1 MKFRKFLLWIFQVAN
16 YDFCPNYNVF
26 FYWLKKPLGWVISA
40 IAFSLLVGVIIGPQG
55 YILAFSFLALLVLG
69 LAWPWL
75 SMKGV
80 RCQLILP
87 DRRVEENQELEMI
100 FRVTNFWPL
109 PIFGLMIK
117 GEFLQGSDD
126 GESVAFALK
135 RVGAWTESEFRIPI
149 TPRRRGKLPTGEVTV
164 ANGFPF
170 GLMDIA
176 KTVDAFRPALV
187 WPSSVTLDGFPVSD
201 STRFCLRGTLRDKAG
216 NSGDSIGVRPYRAGD
231 RLRNIHW
238 TQSAR
243 SQKLMSRERQSI
255 SSTTTTV
262 FLDLSPNDHTGHGVE
277 SSYEWTIRIAA
288 SICTHMH
295 ETHSPV
301 QVVSFG
307 LPEQSQICED
317 NRNGLRPI
325 MDFLASL
332 PSLPSALKMKEE
344 LELSNDAE
352 SQQMTSIHTYTRES
366 NGHLFA
372 VGTNQSKSIQSVDTR
387 NLASN
392 VTPIV
397 VESDGFKIEDDMS
410 LFNKAS
416 GGESRSSNSESIA
429 IKATQ
434 SAAKDL
440 VSGWDRSFSDSV

>member
-1 MKFRKFLLWIFQVAN
+1 M
-16 YDFCPNYNVF
+16 
-26 FYWLKKPLGWVISA
+26 
-40 IAFSLLVGVIIGPQG
+40 
-55 YILAFSFLALLVLG
+55 
-69 LAWPWL
+69 
-75 SMKGV
+75 
-80 RCQLILP
+80 
-87 DRRVEENQELEMI
+87 
-100 FRVTNFWPL
+100 
-109 PIFGLMIK
+109 
-117 GEFLQGSDD
+117 
-126 GESVAFALK
+126 
-135 RVGAWTESEFRIPI
+135 
-149 TPRRRGKLPTGEVTV
+149 
-164 ANGFPF
+164 
-170 GLMDIA
+170 
-176 KTVDAFRPALV
+176 
-187 WPSSVTLDGFPVSD
+187 
-201 STRFCLRGTLRDKAG
+201 
-216 NSGDSIGVRPYRAGD
+216 
-231 RLRNIHW
+231 
-238 TQSAR
+238 
-243 SQKLMSRERQSI
+243 
-255 SSTTTTV
+255 
-262 FLDLSPNDHTGHGVE
+262 
-277 SSYEWTIRIAA
+277 
-288 SICTHMH
+288 
-295 ETHSPV
+295 
-301 QVVSFG
+301 VSFG